1 MLSLRAFFLSKFRS
15 EAEKFVQKES
25 EAIIQCIISDMFKYY
40 LLNIVGLLRPSL
52 IVFFRFATKNN
63 QTRLAMTHF
72 FDNNYF
78 FVRSKIKVYIFKL
91 IVEQIYIKYY
101 KVKDKCSIFNVKDA
115 IFNVVDDIFNVV
127 DDIFNVKVSIF
138 KIVDGIFNIKVAI
151 FNVIAGIFNNNHY
164 I

>member
-15 EAEKFVQKES
+15 EAKKFAQKES
-25 EAIIQCIISDMFKYY
+25 EAILQCIISDMFKYY
-40 LLNIVGLLRPSL
+40 SSNIVELLRQRL
-52 IVFFRFATKNN
+52 IVFCSEAKKNN

-115 IFNVVDDIFNVV
+115 IFNVVDDIFNV
-127 DDIFNVKVSIF
+127 KVSIF
-138 KIVDGIFNIKVAI
+138 NVVDGIFIIKVSI
-151 FNVIAGIFNNNHY
+151 FNVVDGIFT
-164 I
+164 IKVGIFT